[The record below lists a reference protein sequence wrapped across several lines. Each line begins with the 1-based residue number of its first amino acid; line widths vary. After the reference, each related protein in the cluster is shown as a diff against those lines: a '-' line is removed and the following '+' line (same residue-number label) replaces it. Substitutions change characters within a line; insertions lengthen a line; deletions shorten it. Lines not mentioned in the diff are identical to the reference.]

1 MTMTDLRRRQY
12 TILVAC
18 IVIVFVVVLTTML
31 VYETTPSQA
40 GGPETWDERTRQKV
54 EQAYEEARQYLASD
68 QPAKARLILEDC
80 VRKHPGDPMTHQL
93 LSQAV
98 AAEGDPRGS
107 YEQALKAL
115 ALNRRLVGVQIWAGT
130 LAFQLR
136 DYDQAE
142 QHYAEACK
150 LAPTEARYPL
160 YLASVQL
167 KRKKPD
173 LDKAEF
179 QILKAIQLDANLSKS
194 YAMLADV
201 DSRRG
206 MLSDAIR
213 HINKALEH
221 TDDVKEDAAYT
232 IQKAQFLRRD
242 NDPHAALEAVA
253 ALPDSMRHQMVA
265 VRDLAT
271 SYLMLSQ
278 PNDAAELWADYYA
291 KNPSDVQGA
300 AEAGLCYH
308 RADKPS
314 TAAVYLRQA
323 QKIDPDHPTVKA
335 LAKALSDQE

>member
-18 IVIVFVVVLTTML
+18 IIIIFVVVLTTML

-40 GGPETWDERTRQKV
+40 GGPETWDDRTRQKV
-54 EQAYEEARQYLASD
+54 EQAYEEARQYIASD

-80 VRKHPGDPMTHQL
+80 ARKYPGDPMTHVL
-93 LSQAV
+93 LSEAV
-98 AAEGDPRGS
+98 AAQGDRRGS
-107 YEQALKAL
+107 YEQAVKAL
-115 ALNRRLVGVQIWAGT
+115 ALNPRQASIQIWAGT

-136 DYDQAE
+136 EYDLAE

-150 LAPTEARYPL
+150 LEPTEARHPL
-160 YLASVQL
+160 YLASVRL
-167 KRKKPD
+167 KQHD

-179 QILKAIQLDANLSKS
+179 HILKAIQLDPNLSKS

-201 DSRRG
+201 DGRRG
-206 MLSDAIR
+206 MLPDAIR

-221 TDDVKEDAAYT
+221 TGDVKSHAAYT
-232 IQKAQFLRRD
+232 LQKAQFLRRD

-253 ALPDSMRHQMVA
+253 ALPESMTRQKGVLQDMA
-265 VRDLAT
+265 K

-278 PNDAAELWADYYA
+278 PNDAAELWAEFFSR
-291 KNPSDVQGA
+291 NPSDVQAA

-314 TAAVYLRQA
+314 TAAVYLRHA
-323 QKIDPDHPTVKA
+323 QKINPDHPTVKA